1 MHFVILQ
8 ANSIWTTTTTILLQI
23 NYDSNP
29 PNFIQKFQNGVLAGI
44 MSSSW
49 CASSGYIET
58 SHKLLDQSLN
68 HRPYVIPGTPLTPLH
83 LAKSQRQGLVPC
95 TVAI

>member
-1 MHFVILQ
+1 MHFGFLQ
-8 ANSIWTTTTTILLQI
+8 NLSNLTTTTTTLLQI
-23 NYDSNP
+23 IYDSNP
-29 PNFIQKFQNGVLAGI
+29 PNFIQKFQSGVLAGI
-44 MSSSW
+44 VSSSW

-95 TVAI
+95 TITI